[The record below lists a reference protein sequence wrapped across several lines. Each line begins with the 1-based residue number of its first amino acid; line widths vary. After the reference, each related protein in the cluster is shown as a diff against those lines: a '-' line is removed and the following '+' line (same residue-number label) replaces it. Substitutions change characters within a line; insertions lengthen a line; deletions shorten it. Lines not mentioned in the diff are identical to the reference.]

1 MLLPIAMIG
10 VSLFF
15 LAFLGLNKLLPTI
28 FGLAAAL
35 GLLFGLYFVWLGVS
49 VNNGESFI
57 WGCVLLLGAGAV
69 LVYLKTAFSD

>member
-1 MLLPIAMIG
+1 MLLPIAMIA

-35 GLLFGLYFVWLGVS
+35 GLLFGLYFVWLGVMA
-49 VNNGESFI
+49 NNGESFI
-57 WGCVLLLGAGAV
+57 WGSVLLLGGGAV